1 MNQTIVI
8 KLNMNY
14 SYRSIIK
21 FSVSD
26 LIDLII
32 DVTIECAFPRRIS
45 SLTYKIKIYIFHI

>member
-45 SLTYKIKIYIFHI
+45 SLTYKIKIYISHI